1 MFIQKNLNEKENI
14 ELNEI
19 NKKLKIFLVDDHFDF
34 ELKNYIFY
42 KNLFMKKIRKK
53 KKLEENGGFHQLLKE
68 KLKNIYHDYID
79 LKEFENYIKREE
91 RKEEELSVFMKKIHK
106 TLEYNYKLFKPDELI
121 KKMEGIRPLLYTL
134 LHISKINEKDEAE
147 SCSYKIWKSFLR
159 ESKDYIN
166 FFSLKKLTFRLIF
179 LGKQSSGKTSILNSI
194 IGYNLNILDTNL
206 GGCTKNAFIIKYCK
220 DIKNISIFECKIKE
234 DFKGIYITE
243 ELEKIGEGKDNV
255 KEIIKKLNDNKK
267 SEDLNLNYYII
278 KTPIE
283 ALDNNK
289 NIEEEIKYQLEFIDL
304 PGIDISPHNFELIFK
319 QKIMEFSSKIIYVN
333 TGVLE
338 DQINLNL
345 IDLIIKKKLFNS
357 TFFINTFFKNSDST
371 IDTLYSLLNKIIEK
385 KYKNQHFI
393 DIVKNNIPQVN
404 KKMISKFSF
413 IIYKKY
419 QQNMQEFKE
428 FNFQYN
434 NLEELC
440 EHLQKKIIRI
450 DGQKFKDFKP
460 EERQL
465 MQIKQKLESIYEISD
480 NQTNLMENICKLY
493 LFINENFEEHHE
505 FKKSFAKDFFGKF
518 NTFIDREKINY
529 YKILNVDLYYNF
541 IIKILKR
548 MQEIKKCKFNK
559 EPKLLP
565 INEID
570 NRKGK
575 LLIYQFDLMGIIQKK
590 IQDFKK
596 WNKEN
601 VINPLEKLCGTQE
614 FDIKYKE
621 FDEKCK
627 EKYNE
632 LEKNLENEWKSF
644 QTNCF
649 KEVEKFRK
657 EAIGDSFENYITYL
671 SKINNE
677 YETGKK
683 LALVF
688 SSGMVGGAILGLIFS
703 ASIACPILVLLS
715 GGIAFL
721 SIILQSKETKHK

>member
-1 MFIQKNLNEKENI
+1 
-14 ELNEI
+14 
-19 NKKLKIFLVDDHFDF
+19 
-34 ELKNYIFY
+34 
-42 KNLFMKKIRKK
+42 
-53 KKLEENGGFHQLLKE
+53 
-68 KLKNIYHDYID
+68 
-79 LKEFENYIKREE
+79 
-91 RKEEELSVFMKKIHK
+91 MKKIHK

-206 GGCTKNAFIIKYCK
+206 GWCTKNAFIIKYCK

-283 ALDNNK
+283 SLDNNK

-428 FNFQYN
+428 FNFHYN

-518 NTFIDREKINY
+518 NTFMDREKINY

-671 SKINNE
+671 SEINNV
-677 YETGKK
+677 YEIRNK

-703 ASIACPILVLLS
+703 ASIACPVLALLS
-715 GGIAFL
+715 GGIVFV
-721 SIILQSKETKHK
+721 SIILQSKETKHKELLYEYKEKIENFDEFLKNFQKQSNNLINYCIEELKIINDMNIEDPRGYLKNKDLFNKTINNFMELIEFNENN